1 MKQVK
6 IIEQLKQN
14 VSNISN
20 VEAMLLI
27 GSFGRNA
34 GTYNSDIDLSIL
46 INDSFKEETF
56 LKELR
61 NIFPNEVQSV
71 LSVELRKKYVVF
83 FQKKVKLEFNICR
96 DLSEIDKYFLGSEI
110 SDCSNCILFDK
121 QNIIENYLHKITN
134 QKQNNP
140 TDIANLYLMT
150 VNKFIYDFEQ
160 FSLYHKRSDAY
171 KTYFQYNLALNDC
184 LQLLQLNRG
193 EVQFLYLPNNQNY
206 FHGKEGRERLRRLA
220 GTLYLPEAN
229 QLKRELLNLFYETI
243 ETQTITE
250 NINVEEIKSF
260 LEWVFLRDY
269 GFNFRDISDN
279 SSKIRSGVVYR
290 TSTLTRYQKNEEYFN
305 FILKSHA
312 ITTIIDL
319 RAKEHEIEK
328 DPYQISLSDIKIV
341 EAPFDPWNQ
350 SEHFKANYNY
360 GSDSEIAYRF
370 FAIECKESIKKIAN
384 EIIEQKNGAIAVH
397 CHAGKDRTGCLISL
411 FYLLCGASEDELYLD
426 YFASE
431 ADTKKYKID
440 TFLSEV
446 KKYNTIEGYFLSCGL
461 SENEVSKL
469 KSKLVK

>member
-1 MKQVK
+1 MKQLEIINK
-6 IIEQLKQN
+6 IRN
-14 VSNISN
+14 NANNISDIK
-20 VEAMLLI
+20 AMLLI

-34 GTYNSDIDLSIL
+34 GTYNSDIDVSIL
-46 INDSFKEETF
+46 INDNFKEETF
-56 LKELR
+56 LKELEK
-61 NIFPNEVQSV
+61 IFPDEVQNI
-71 LSVELRKKYVVF
+71 LWVELRNKCVVF
-83 FQKKVKLEFNICR
+83 FQKTAKLEFNICR
-96 DLSEIDKYFLGSEI
+96 DLSEIDKYYLGSEI
-110 SDCSNCILFDK
+110 SDFSNCVLFDK
-121 QNIIENYLHKITN
+121 QNSIESYLHKITN
-134 QKQNNP
+134 HKQNNP
-140 TDIANLYLMT
+140 TDIANLYLTT

-184 LQLLQLNRG
+184 LQLLQLNR
-193 EVQFLYLPNNQNY
+193 EEIQFLYLPNNQDF
-206 FHGKEGRERLRRLA
+206 FHGKDGRERLRRLA
-220 GTLYLPEAN
+220 GTLYLPEVN

-243 ETQTITE
+243 ENQNITDK
-250 NINVEEIKSF
+250 INVEEIKSF

-279 SSKIRSGVVYR
+279 CSKIKRGIIYR

-305 FILKSHA
+305 FILQNHS

-319 RAKEHEIEK
+319 RAKVQEIEK
-328 DPYQISLSDIKIV
+328 DPYQISFANIKIV

-370 FAIECKESIKKIAN
+370 FAIECKKSIKQIAN
-384 EIIEQKNGAIAVH
+384 EIIEHDNGSIAVH
-397 CHAGKDRTGCLISL
+397 CHAGKDRTGCLVSL

-446 KKYNTIEGYFLSCGL
+446 KKYDTIEDYFLSCGL
-461 SENEVSKL
+461 SENEITKL
-469 KSKLVK
+469 KNKLMK